1 MALQDDPRERLSVMG
16 LDEGLANLSLARTF
30 LFQIQTSRRYTVCRF
45 RGHLHVLNKI
55 SNGV

>member
-30 LFQIQTSRRYTVCRF
+30 LVQIQTSRRYTLCRF
-45 RGHLHVLNKI
+45 RDHLHGLNKI